1 MKIGHRV
8 RLVPTGEQETAFR
21 RACGVSRF
29 AYNWALSEWRL
40 QSEAG
45 EKPSEIALR
54 KRLNSMKAE
63 QFPWMAAVTKNAPQQ
78 AIKNLGKAY
87 ANFFIDL
94 KKYRGGEIDQK
105 RVRVPKFKSKGR
117 HDSFRADNG
126 PDNKHP
132 DAVQVNGKLVRLPV
146 IGWVKMREEVRFAGH
161 ILSVTVSRQADE
173 WFASFCIEV
182 PYEVDPH
189 VATPTVGVDLGVSGL
204 ATVSDGTFVPASNPL
219 RRSLKKLGRLSRSLS
234 RKKIGSCNR
243 AKAKTKLARLHR
255 RISDIRADM
264 LHKFTTSLTRH
275 QTVVIEDLNVRG
287 MLVNRKLS
295 RAIADV
301 GFFEFRRQLIYKAK
315 MSDTSVVIADR
326 WYPSSKLCSKCDL
339 KNDSLL
345 LSERMWTC
353 PSCSTTHDR
362 ELNAA
367 VNLARYPESSPG
379 AAHGAEGADAASYRD
394 VKPAA

>member
-1 MKIGHRV
+1 VTIGHRI
-8 RLVPTGEQETAFR
+8 RLVPTAEQAIAFR

-29 AYNWALSEWRL
+29 AYNWALAEWRL
-40 QSEAG
+40 QYEAG

-54 KRLNSMKAE
+54 KRLNSIKAE
-63 QFPWMAAVTKNAPQQ
+63 QFPWMVEVTKNAPQQ

-87 ANFFIDL
+87 ANFFADL
-94 KKYRGGEIDQK
+94 KKYRLGELAWK
-105 RVRVPKFKSKGR
+105 HERVPMHKKKGR

-126 PDNKHP
+126 PDKNRP
-132 DAVQVNGKLVRLPV
+132 DAVQAAGKAVRLPV

-161 ILSVTVSRQADE
+161 VLSVTVSRQADA
-173 WFASFCIEV
+173 WFASFGIEV
-182 PYEVDPH
+182 SYEVDPH
-189 VATPTVGVDLGVSGL
+189 VATPTVGVDLGVSRL
-204 ATVSDGTFVPASNPL
+204 ATVSDGAFVPASNPL
-219 RRSLKKLGRLSRSLS
+219 RRYLKKLKRLSRSLS

-243 AKAKTKLARLHR
+243 AKAKIKLARLHR
-255 RISDIRADM
+255 RISDIRADL

-287 MLVNRKLS
+287 MLANRKLS

-326 WYPSSKLCSKCDL
+326 WYPSSKLCSACDAVNSTL
-339 KNDSLL
+339 PLA
-345 LSERMWTC
+345 ERNWTC
-353 PSCSTTHDR
+353 VSCLTSHDR
-362 ELNAA
+362 DFNAA

-379 AAHGAEGADAASYRD
+379 SAHGAAGADVTSYRD